1 MLTSFAEA
9 GSNCRA
15 APRPRQQ
22 PRHLAC
28 GTEPVSDR
36 ELVDVRDLKLGMY
49 VVDLD
54 RPWMDMP
61 FEPPFELQGFTIRSD
76 DEISTLKRYCNF
88 VYIDP
93 DLSTPVSRV
102 TPRRQGAS
110 LAVHPAAFYTDL
122 PEPHYK
128 DVHSVEQE
136 LPRAQEIVTDAD
148 GVYDKVLDDIRS
160 GARFDAR
167 AVRESVT
174 SLVDSVLRNPD
185 AAQWLMQLK
194 HRDAY
199 TYLHSMEVCILSLAL
214 GRHIGLPRADLAT
227 LGMATLLQD
236 IGKLRVPESLLRKRE
251 PLLLWERDA
260 LRKHV
265 QESASMLRD
274 NGGVMEPVI
283 DIVVQH
289 HERFNGSGYPRGLHG
304 TQVSPMGYIAGIC
317 DTYRAMTTERPYRA
331 ALTSFDALMRLYESR
346 DQEFPAALTEHFI
359 QSVGI
364 FSVGSFVMLNTGEVG
379 VVVERHRIHQLKPR
393 VLVLLGSDGAKL
405 DAPATMDLAA
415 DPRDGDGAPKRV
427 ARVVDPADYGLDRR
441 EFFV

>member
-1 MLTSFAEA
+1 M
-9 GSNCRA
+9 
-15 APRPRQQ
+15 
-22 PRHLAC
+22 
-28 GTEPVSDR
+28 R

-76 DEISTLKRYCNF
+76 SDISTIKRYCNF

-93 DLSTPVSRV
+93 ELSTPVSRIS
-102 TPRRQGAS
+102 PRRQGPG
-110 LAVHPAAFYTDL
+110 LRVHPATFYADM

-128 DVHSVEQE
+128 DIHSVEKE
-136 LPRAQEIVTDAD
+136 LPLAQEIVTDAD
-148 GVYDKVLDDIRS
+148 GVYNKVVEDIRS
-160 GARFDAR
+160 GARFDAQ

-199 TYLHSMEVCILSLAL
+199 TYLHSMEVCVLSLAL
-214 GRHIGLPRADLAT
+214 GRHIGLPRSDLAT
-227 LGMATLLQD
+227 LGMAALLQD
-236 IGKLRVPESLLRKRE
+236 IGKLRVPESLLNKRD

-265 QESASMLRD
+265 QDSLAMLRD
-274 NGGVMEPVI
+274 NGGVHDPVI
-283 DIVVQH
+283 EVVAQH
-289 HERFNGSGYPRGLHG
+289 HERFNGSGYPHGLRG

-317 DTYRAMTTERPYRA
+317 DTYQAMTTERPYRG
-331 ALTSFDALMRLYESR
+331 ALTSFDALMRLYEAR
-346 DQEFPAALTEHFI
+346 DQDFPAALTEHFI

-364 FSVGSFVMLNTGEVG
+364 FSVGSFVMLNSGEVG

-393 VLVLLGSDGAKL
+393 VLLLLDRDGNPL
-405 DAPATMDLAA
+405 EGPETIDLAS
-415 DPRDGDGAPKRV
+415 DDRDERGHIRRIS
-427 ARVVDPADYGLDRR
+427 RVVDPADYGLDRR